1 MKGRAIPQQPDAG
14 PSDAPRFFARRP
26 FDYAGAALDRGQIL
40 RLQGARNDE
49 KLTRLGYVAA
59 VESDATTYTCAECG
73 ATFIDIATRSGHG
86 QTRHRAR
93 PLTPGEEDAHEER
106 QEALLAQVA
115 PLYLDKAAGAA
126 T

>member
-1 MKGRAIPQQPDAG
+1 MKGQLPPKQPDAG
-14 PSDAPRFFARRP
+14 PADAPRFFARRP

-93 PLTPGEEDAHEER
+93 ALTPGEEDAHEER

-126 T
+126 P

>member
-1 MKGRAIPQQPDAG
+1 MKGQLPPKQPDAG
-14 PSDAPRFFARRP
+14 PADAPRFFARRP
-26 FDYAGAALDRGQIL
+26 LNYDGADLDRGQVL
-40 RLQGARNDE
+40 KLANARNDE
-49 KLTRLGYVAA
+49 KLVRLGYVAPL
-59 VESDATTYTCAECG
+59 ESSATTYTCAECG

-115 PLYLDKAAGAA
+115 PLYLDKAAGA
-126 T
+126 TT